1 MFITMRKITLVLLAL
16 VMTAGQ
22 LFAANPMR
30 RLFPVS
36 QSDGT
41 EVMVNR
47 VGNGIV
53 GFYATPDGWALVRNA
68 AGDLCYACFDK
79 SGDFVASDVVAH
91 DEDART
97 AVEADYV
104 KQSAITAS
112 DAFNRLTQ
120 SDSNSVRKSRLVGA
134 PQSTGLGIYG
144 HYGQIRFCFLALRKR
159 GKSLC

>member
-53 GFYATPDGWALVRNA
+53 GFYATPDGWCAMPQAICVMPALISPET
-68 AGDLCYACFDK
+68 LWL
-79 SGDFVASDVVAH
+79 
-91 DEDART
+91 
-97 AVEADYV
+97 
-104 KQSAITAS
+104 
-112 DAFNRLTQ
+112 LTSSHMTKTPVQ
-120 SDSNSVRKSRLVGA
+120 L
-134 PQSTGLGIYG
+134 
-144 HYGQIRFCFLALRKR
+144 LRPTM
-159 GKSLC
+159 